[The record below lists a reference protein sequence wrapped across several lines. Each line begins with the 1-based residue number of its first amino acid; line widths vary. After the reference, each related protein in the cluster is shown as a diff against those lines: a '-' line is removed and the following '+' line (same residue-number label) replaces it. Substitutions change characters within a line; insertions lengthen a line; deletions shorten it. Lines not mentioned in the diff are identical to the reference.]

1 MNSKRYGMT
10 LYDGTIVINR
20 IYYGSLFTEE
30 YAFTILWT
38 LLHEIMNA
46 ISRIKRED
54 KNFFLDTGEFTRNK
68 KIFSEESQN
77 YFENKLLLSI
87 HKKKY
92 LTLIEADYLLKKG
105 IMIIKQ

>member
-1 MNSKRYGMT
+1 MVLCLLRNMH
-10 LYDGTIVINR
+10 LH
-20 IYYGSLFTEE
+20 YYGHCYMRLCMHF
-30 YAFTILWT
+30 
-38 LLHEIMNA
+38 
-46 ISRIKRED
+46 RIKRED